1 MEVLIKCISFAIVTV
16 LAACVLKRH
25 LPEISVVIVLL
36 SCATIVFASS
46 ELIGKSISF
55 VRTLSSLA
63 GVNDALLSP
72 VLKVSAVAILARMGS
87 EICKEN
93 GVSSVAAVIELCA
106 SAVAIVISIPLLES
120 VIDLISGM

>member
-1 MEVLIKCISFAIVTV
+1 MDVLIKCLAFAIVTV
-16 LAACVLKRH
+16 LAANVLKRH
-25 LPEISVVIVLL
+25 LPEISVVIVIL
-36 SCATIVFASS
+36 SCAAIIFASS
-46 ELIGKSISF
+46 EIIEKCISF
-55 VRTLSSLA
+55 VRALSSLA
-63 GVNDALLSP
+63 GVNDSLLSP

-93 GVSSVAAVIELCA
+93 GASSVAAIIELCA